1 MATLMAIAVKRAYE
15 APSPADGRRILVER
29 LWPRGLSKERL
40 ALDLWSK
47 DVAPSSE
54 LRRWFSHEVAKG
66 PEFRRRYREELG
78 RDPAG
83 SCTPAEAR
91 PGRPRHSTWSAPLT
105 QAGLPAGR
113 STPVSHRRGHHGE
126 IRSNGASN
134 IG

>member
-1 MATLMAIAVKRAYE
+1 METMTRAAIAVKRAYE

-83 SCTPAEAR
+83 VAHLRKLARDGPVTR
-91 PGRPRHSTWSAPLT
+91 PGAPR
-105 QAGLPAGR
+105 
-113 STPVSHRRGHHGE
+113 
-126 IRSNGASN
+126 
-134 IG
+134 